1 MSRHTL
7 LAIALLLVLLAAS
20 AEAQFFVR
28 LGDKKKGGGTT
39 GDVAPKTD
47 TPPADTPAPEGG
59 DSSSAL
65 QSDNGETGLQSES
78 DGGDV
83 DMLWKAFVRWFRENG
98 GIISS
103 KLELKERNG
112 LRGVYFKERMRRG
125 ETIVSFP
132 RTLRMEEKSA
142 MKSKGATIFKE
153 LKQAEV
159 FPDLRMV
166 LYLIYEKHNPDSFW
180 KPYIQ
185 VLPTDYNNIMSL
197 TDAELRKLLR
207 RPGCENTHNLGVQMR
222 RTFNRFFNQYKSLVE
237 PNYPEMKFSREDLL
251 WGFNTLVACGWGS
264 GSDGTGDKMMVPFS
278 ELPVHRRE
286 SAQKATNRG
295 FISAAKEYQ
304 AGEELTFD
312 YGLLNDAVLA
322 FYGIPTPDCRG
333 LRR

>member
-1 MSRHTL
+1 MSRHSI

-20 AEAQFFVR
+20 AQAQFFVR
-28 LGDKKKGGGTT
+28 LGDKKKGGATT

-47 TPPADTPAPEGG
+47 TPPADAPAAEGG
-59 DSSSAL
+59 DSGSAVQTESGETAL
-65 QSDNGETGLQSES
+65 QGEN

-83 DMLWKAFVRWFRENG
+83 DVLWKAFVRWFRENG

-112 LRGVYFKERMRRG
+112 RRGVYFKERMRRG

-142 MKSKGATIFKE
+142 MKSKGANIFKE

-185 VLPTDYNNIMSL
+185 VRLGSPPPPVVSTPFLRLLACPPCIDAPFRSCPPTTTTSCPLPTPSC
-197 TDAELRKLLR
+197 AR
-207 RPGCENTHNLGVQMR
+207 
-222 RTFNRFFNQYKSLVE
+222 
-237 PNYPEMKFSREDLL
+237 
-251 WGFNTLVACGWGS
+251 
-264 GSDGTGDKMMVPFS
+264 
-278 ELPVHRRE
+278 
-286 SAQKATNRG
+286 
-295 FISAAKEYQ
+295 
-304 AGEELTFD
+304 
-312 YGLLNDAVLA
+312 
-322 FYGIPTPDCRG
+322 
-333 LRR
+333 

>member
-1 MSRHTL
+1 MSRQSL
-7 LAIALLLVLLAAS
+7 LAVAVLLVLLVACAQ
-20 AEAQFFVR
+20 AQFFVR
-28 LGDKKKGGGTT
+28 LGDKKKGGATT

-47 TPPADTPAPEGG
+47 TPPAEAAAPESA
-59 DSSSAL
+59 DSGSAL
-65 QSDNGETGLQSES
+65 QSENGENGLQTEN

-83 DMLWKAFVRWFRENG
+83 DVVWKGFVRWFRENG

-112 LRGVYFKERMRRG
+112 RRGVYFKERMRRG

-185 VLPTDYNNIMSL
+185 VHPRTLRPPPSRPRVPALQLVDLAAQVLPTDYNNIMSL
-197 TDAELRKLLR
+197 TDAELRKV
-207 RPGCENTHNLGVQMR
+207 THSQPV
-222 RTFNRFFNQYKSLVE
+222 F
-237 PNYPEMKFSREDLL
+237 L
-251 WGFNTLVACGWGS
+251 WNA
-264 GSDGTGDKMMVPFS
+264 
-278 ELPVHRRE
+278 
-286 SAQKATNRG
+286 
-295 FISAAKEYQ
+295 
-304 AGEELTFD
+304 
-312 YGLLNDAVLA
+312 
-322 FYGIPTPDCRG
+322 
-333 LRR
+333 